1 MFEPLYFLKI
11 MPNFCQ
17 LVNLSN
23 YEIKQIFGHQTWNST
38 TQLTPLLYI
47 LIGTDV
53 HKVVLLK
60 SHVYYFRWI
69 LDICKHERVL
79 QAAKKILG
87 PNIVLLSTCLITKY
101 PNVDEKRVNFNGDF
115 VGWHQD
121 LEYCGLVNVEP
132 NEGPKLITMW
142 LAIDKVRR
150 YLQ

>member
-1 MFEPLYFLKI
+1 

-23 YEIKQIFGHQTWNST
+23 YEKTNFWTPYLKFHNPTNT
-38 TQLTPLLYI
+38 TTIHTYW
-47 LIGTDV
+47 TDV

-60 SHVYYFRWI
+60 SHVYCFRWI

-79 QAAKKILG
+79 QAAKNILG
-87 PNIVLLSTCLITKY
+87 PNVVLLSTCLITKY
-101 PNVDEKRVNFNGDF
+101 PNVDEKRENFNGDF

-121 LEYCGLVNVEP
+121 LEYCGLVSVEP
-132 NEGPKLITMW
+132 NNGPKLITMW

>member
-1 MFEPLYFLKI
+1 M
-11 MPNFCQ
+11 ND
-17 LVNLSN
+17 NLNEKS
-23 YEIKQIFGHQTWNST
+23 IKNALTIHKYVIST
-38 TQLTPLLYI
+38 YW
-47 LIGTDV
+47 TDV

-60 SHVYYFRWI
+60 SHVYYFRWV
-69 LDICKHERVL
+69 LDICKHDRVL

-101 PNVDEKRVNFNGDF
+101 PTVDEERENFKGDF

-142 LAIDKVRR
+142 LAIDKVGTFTN
-150 YLQ
+150 

>member
-1 MFEPLYFLKI
+1 MRVNQKI
-11 MPNFCQ
+11 QQSKNFTIHT
-17 LVNLSN
+17 
-23 YEIKQIFGHQTWNST
+23 YW
-38 TQLTPLLYI
+38 
-47 LIGTDV
+47 TDV

-60 SHVYYFRWI
+60 SHVYYFRWV
-69 LDICKHERVL
+69 LDICKHDRVL

-101 PNVDEKRVNFNGDF
+101 PTVDEERENFKGDF

-142 LAIDKVRR
+142 LAIDKVGTFTN
-150 YLQ
+150 

>member
-1 MFEPLYFLKI
+1 MHLLRVNQKI
-11 MPNFCQ
+11 QQSKNFTIHT
-17 LVNLSN
+17 
-23 YEIKQIFGHQTWNST
+23 YW
-38 TQLTPLLYI
+38 
-47 LIGTDV
+47 TDV

-60 SHVYYFRWI
+60 SHVYYFRWV

-101 PNVDEKRVNFNGDF
+101 PTVNEKRENFNGDF

-142 LAIDKVRR
+142 LAIDKVGTFNN
-150 YLQ
+150 QINSGA